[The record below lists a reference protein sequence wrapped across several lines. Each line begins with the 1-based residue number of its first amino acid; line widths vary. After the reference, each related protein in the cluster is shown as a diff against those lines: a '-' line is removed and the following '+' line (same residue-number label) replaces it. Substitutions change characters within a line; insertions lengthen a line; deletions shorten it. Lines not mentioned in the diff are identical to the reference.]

1 MTMLRRLL
9 LLPVPLLLL
18 SAARADGPPAG
29 SDLVEKLKEKK
40 IARFFSRIEADTT
53 LDAALKKDVLK
64 LREAGLLGGEFDC
77 IHQALLL
84 MNPEYQRADA
94 LFQSERLGAAVERF
108 EVLRKSEDEY
118 VRGYATFRYALAQMN
133 RERYE
138 EAAAAFTSVLNE
150 HRYAGCDVD
159 AAFYLVV
166 CLGQEREKEKAIAA
180 ANAFLKD
187 YPDAPERYR
196 KAMEQLKNELVQ
208 EWESPL
214 YDLAGKMTHVA
225 KKIEGGDTGQPTQE
239 KQKEIVA
246 IIDELIKK
254 AEQKEGQGKG
264 GGGGGGQPR
273 GNQQPSGPA
282 NQSSAPQGA
291 SRVGELR
298 PNPKKKPGDAWG
310 EMRDKEREEVLQ
322 ALKEQFPD
330 RYRELLEQYN
340 KALAEGKRVTEPD
353 GDR

>member
-1 MTMLRRLL
+1 VRKILL

-18 SAARADGPPAG
+18 AAAVRAEAPA
-29 SDLVEKLKEKK
+29 SNELVEKLRQKK
-40 IARFFSRIEADTT
+40 ISRFFSRIEADTT
-53 LDAALKKDVLK
+53 IPEALKKDVLK

-84 MNPEYQRADA
+84 MNADYQRADA
-94 LFQSERLGAAVERF
+94 LFQSERYGAAAERF
-108 EVLRKSEDEY
+108 DPMRQSTDEY
-118 VRGYATFRYALAQMN
+118 LRAYATFRYGLAQMN

-138 EAAAAFTSVLNE
+138 EAGKAFMQVLNE
-150 HRYAGCDVD
+150 FRFAGCDID
-159 AAFYLVV
+159 AAFYVVV

-187 YPDAPERYR
+187 YPDAPERY
-196 KAMEQLKNELVQ
+196 KQAMEQIKNELVQ

-214 YDLAGKMTHVA
+214 YDLAGRMTQVA
-225 KKIEGGDTGQPTQE
+225 KKIEGGETGKDTQQ
-239 KQKEIVA
+239 KQKEIVD
-246 IIDELIKK
+246 IIEELIKK
-254 AEQKEGQGKG
+254 AEQQE
-264 GGGGGGQPR
+264 GGGGQGGGQGGGPPR

-282 NQSSAPQGA
+282 NQSKAPTGA

-298 PNPKKKPGDAWG
+298 PNPKKKPQDAWG

-322 ALKEQFPD
+322 SLKEQFPD

-340 KALAEGKRVTEPD
+340 KALAEGKRVTEPS

>member
-1 MTMLRRLL
+1 VRKILLL
-9 LLPVPLLLL
+9 LLPAPLFLL
-18 SAARADGPPAG
+18 ATARADAPVATE
-29 SDLVEKLKEKK
+29 LVEKLRQKK
-40 IARFFSRIEADTT
+40 IERFFSRIDADAA
-53 LDAALKKDVLK
+53 LPEALKKDVLK

-84 MNPEYQRADA
+84 MNPDYQRADA
-94 LFQSERLGAAVERF
+94 LFQSERYGAAVERF
-108 EVLRKSEDEY
+108 EALRQSADEY
-118 VRGYATFRYALAQMN
+118 VRGYSTFRYALAQMN

-138 EAAAAFTSVLNE
+138 EAGQAFTQVLNE
-150 HRYAGCDVD
+150 FRFAGCDVD

-180 ANAFLKD
+180 ASAFLKD
-187 YPDAPERYR
+187 YPDAPERY
-196 KAMEQLKNELVQ
+196 KQAMEQLKNELVQ

-214 YDLAGKMTHVA
+214 YDLAGRMTHVA
-225 KKIEGGDTGQPTQE
+225 KKIEGGETGEPTQE

-246 IIDELIKK
+246 IIEELIKK
-254 AEQKEGQGKG
+254 AEQQEGQGKG

-282 NQSSAPQGA
+282 NNSSVAPGA
-291 SRVGELR
+291 SRVGDLR
-298 PNPKKKPGDAWG
+298 PNPKKKAGDAWG

-340 KALAEGKRVTEPD
+340 KALAEGKRVTEPA